1 MVNYTQEIYRK
12 LLDSASFPGKLNNI
26 DNINIENNIK
36 LSNGAIGIAITLLDQ
51 EVTFYVENHTQEDIK
66 NIRALTMSNQADYK
80 RSDYI
85 FLDTNSEIDILEV
98 RIGSFEYPDESATII
113 HQVND
118 LSIDY
123 QTKYIKLD
131 LSGPGIKSKN
141 SLYLHGIKKEFLE
154 RLSTINKD
162 YPIGVD
168 LILVD
173 KKGELAFIPRSSK
186 LSWEVL

>member
-12 LLDSASFPGKLNNI
+12 MLDSALFPGKLNNI
-26 DNINIENNIK
+26 DNINIENNTK

-66 NIRALTMSNQADYK
+66 NIRALTMSNQVDYK
-80 RSDYI
+80 KSDYL
-85 FLDTNSEIDILEV
+85 FLDIDSEIDILQV

-131 LSGPGIKSKN
+131 FSG
-141 SLYLHGIKKEFLE
+141 
-154 RLSTINKD
+154 
-162 YPIGVD
+162 
-168 LILVD
+168 
-173 KKGELAFIPRSSK
+173 
-186 LSWEVL
+186 

>member
-26 DNINIENNIK
+26 DNINIENNTK

-66 NIRALTMSNQADYK
+66 NIRALTMSNQVDYK
-80 RSDYI
+80 KSDYL
-85 FLDTNSEIDILEV
+85 FLDINSEIDILQV

-141 SLYLHGIKKEFLE
+141 SLYIDGVKKEFLE

-173 KKGELAFIPRSSK
+173 KKGELVFIPRSSK

>member
-26 DNINIENNIK
+26 DNINIENNTK

-51 EVTFYVENHTQEDIK
+51 EVTFYVENHTQKDIK
-66 NIRALTMSNQADYK
+66 NIRALTMSNQVDYK
-80 RSDYI
+80 KSDYL
-85 FLDTNSEIDILEV
+85 FLDINSEIDILQV

-131 LSGPGIKSKN
+131 LSGSGIKSKN
-141 SLYLHGIKKEFLE
+141 SLYIDGVKKEFLE

>member
-12 LLDSASFPGKLNNI
+12 MLDSASFPGKLNNI
-26 DNINIENNIK
+26 DNINIENNTK
-36 LSNGAIGIAITLLDQ
+36 LLNGAIGIAITLLDQ
-51 EVTFYVENHTQEDIK
+51 EVTFYIENYTQEDIK
-66 NIRALTMSNQADYK
+66 NIRALTMSNQVDYME
-80 RSDYI
+80 SDYI
-85 FLDTNSEIDILEV
+85 FLDINSELDILQIK
-98 RIGSFEYPDESATII
+98 IGSFEYPDESATII

-141 SLYLHGIKKEFLE
+141 SIYIDGAKEEFIQ
-154 RLSTINKD
+154 RLSIINKD
-162 YPIGVD
+162 YPIGID